1 MTIAKGNAFS
11 LVSVLSTLSVI
22 GLVAGCSATP
32 DETVDPRL
40 DLINQSKSALSS
52 ASITSITGTYGANC
66 DGRNAAGTDTWT
78 LSVSG
83 GPASDEL
90 SVRKNDSDCVLT
102 LANVIT
108 ADGTYVGAPA
118 IALDT
123 ADTYQGSASAFALA
137 GQPIAFYGNAKISA
151 VTFAANFTISLLVSD
166 TPNASDEGTKGATF
180 ATQSATL
187 ASGTVPASDYTLSLS
202 SFGVTKD
209 VNNVVQSVAGYA
221 QLAEGTVTGQ
231 DYAIY
236 EGTLDGSSTIEQV
249 DTAFANASATGLLSA
264 LTTLEL
270 PATDFGLV
278 SVDLDTSP
286 TRTIIIRNT
295 DQGVYSYQLMLI
307 TFIP

>member
-1 MTIAKGNAFS
+1 MTISKGNAFS
-11 LVSVLSTLSVI
+11 LVSVLSALSAI
-22 GLVAGCSATP
+22 GLAAGCTASP
-32 DETVDPRL
+32 DESVDPRL
-40 DLINQSKSALSS
+40 DVINQTRSALSS

-66 DGRNAAGTDTWT
+66 DGRNGAGTDTWT
-78 LSVSG
+78 LSVAG

-108 ADGTYVGAPA
+108 ADGTYVGAPS
-118 IALDT
+118 IALNT
-123 ADTYQGSASAFALA
+123 TDTYKGSASAFALA

-151 VTFAANFTISLLVSD
+151 LTFATNFTLSLLVSD
-166 TPNASDEGTKGATF
+166 TPNASDEGTKSASF

-187 ASGTVPASDYTLSLS
+187 ASGTVPASDYTVSLS
-202 SFGVTKD
+202 SFGVSKD
-209 VNNVVQSVAGYA
+209 VNDVVQSVSGYA
-221 QLAEGTVTGQ
+221 QLAEGSITGQ

-236 EGTLDGSSTIEQV
+236 EGTLDGSSTVEEV

-264 LTTLEL
+264 LTSLEL
-270 PATDFGLV
+270 PASDFGLV

-286 TRTIIIRNT
+286 TRTIVIRNT
-295 DQGVYSYQLMLI
+295 DEGVYSYQLMLI